1 MSIGRP
7 EPVKDST
14 PRLIAD
20 IGGTNARFALLLNGR
35 VDDEIVLACAE
46 HASLVAAVEHYLVKV
61 GATTPQRRPR
71 EAAMAIAGPITGD
84 HIRMTNHVWEFSAAT
99 TRRDLGLSRLIFMND
114 FTALAMSLRHLPPQD
129 LEPIGG
135 GRAVLGATIALLGP
149 GTGLGV
155 SGLVPSGEH
164 WMGTDIQGRDVWAR
178 LVHGARISL
187 SVGLV
192 SQGIALGLGLML
204 GLFAGYYGKWIDE
217 IVMRL
222 ADVTLA
228 FPTLLLL
235 IALVAALQPSL
246 TVVFLTIGL
255 VGWAAMARL
264 VRGQVLVVR
273 ELEYV
278 QAMRALGARNRRI
291 IMRHV
296 LPAVVAPVLIAATL
310 GVAGAIMA
318 EASLSFLG
326 LGVQPP
332 TPSWGAMIA
341 DGRDLSQLRGA
352 PWILWITDL
361 SKEDHWFILPIL
373 MGVAMFIQMK
383 MSPASPDPAQAK
395 MMMLTPVLVT
405 ILFLWY
411 RSASGLTLYWLTGN
425 VISIGQ
431 QWFIRNYWTDSA

>member
-1 MSIGRP
+1 MSRAMQHLRR
-7 EPVKDST
+7 DA
-14 PRLIAD
+14 RAWF
-20 IGGTNARFALLLNGR
+20 GT
-35 VDDEIVLACAE
+35 VVIVLMV
-46 HASLVAAVEHYLVKV
+46 VAAVGAPLVARYDPTDV
-61 GATTPQRRPR
+61 
-71 EAAMAIAGPITGD
+71 
-84 HIRMTNHVWEFSAAT
+84 
-99 TRRDLGLSRLIFMND
+99 DLINQLQ
-114 FTALAMSLRHLPPQD
+114 PP
-129 LEPIGG
+129 
-135 GRAVLGATIALLGP
+135 
-149 GTGLGV
+149 
-155 SGLVPSGEH
+155 SSEH

-192 SQGIALGLGLML
+192 SQGIALGLGLLL
-204 GLFAGYYGKWIDE
+204 GLLAGYYGKWIDE
-217 IVMRL
+217 LVMRL

-246 TVVFLTIGL
+246 GVVFLTIGL

-278 QAMRALGARNRRI
+278 QAMRALGAGNGRI
-291 IMRHV
+291 ILRHV

-352 PWILWITDL
+352 PWT
-361 SKEDHWFILPIL
+361 S
-373 MGVAMFIQMK
+373 
-383 MSPASPDPAQAK
+383 
-395 MMMLTPVLVT
+395 
-405 ILFLWY
+405 LFPGI
-411 RSASGLTLYWLTGN
+411 AIGLTVLGFNLLGDALRDAIDPRA
-425 VISIGQ
+425 VRKVSIEAVAE
-431 QWFIRNYWTDSA
+431 RERT

>member
-1 MSIGRP
+1 MSRAMQHLRRDARAWFGIVVIVLMVFAAVGAP
-7 EPVKDST
+7 
-14 PRLIAD
+14 LIARYD
-20 IGGTNARFALLLNGR
+20 PTD
-35 VDDEIVLACAE
+35 VD
-46 HASLVAAVEHYLVKV
+46 
-61 GATTPQRRPR
+61 
-71 EAAMAIAGPITGD
+71 
-84 HIRMTNHVWEFSAAT
+84 
-99 TRRDLGLSRLIFMND
+99 LINQLQ
-114 FTALAMSLRHLPPQD
+114 A
-129 LEPIGG
+129 
-135 GRAVLGATIALLGP
+135 
-149 GTGLGV
+149 
-155 SGLVPSGEH
+155 PSGEH
-164 WMGTDIQGRDVWAR
+164 WMGTDIQGRDIWAR

-204 GLFAGYYGKWIDE
+204 GLLAGYYGKWIDE

-228 FPTLLLL
+228 VPTLLLL

-278 QAMRALGARNRRI
+278 QAMRALGAHNRRI

-352 PWILWITDL
+352 PWT
-361 SKEDHWFILPIL
+361 S
-373 MGVAMFIQMK
+373 
-383 MSPASPDPAQAK
+383 
-395 MMMLTPVLVT
+395 
-405 ILFLWY
+405 LFPGI
-411 RSASGLTLYWLTGN
+411 AIGLTVLGFNLLGDALRDAIDPRAARKVAIEAVAERERT
-425 VISIGQ
+425 
-431 QWFIRNYWTDSA
+431 